1 MNELRWILIG
11 FGIVLLAGIY
21 LWGRRGSAAVAE
33 DVALRGGR
41 PDPAL
46 QPQGFADAPSYE
58 ASQTHSYETNPYEED
73 EPPALAARPLERA
86 ADFEIT
92 AARPVSP
99 RVEARLPRAEAPRP
113 VYKEPAYKEPAY
125 KEIVPPAS
133 TSGEP
138 PRSLPD
144 FRRGRVE
151 PTIGADVVTEE
162 LRVQPATGETPTT
175 AITPAPTL
183 SSSET
188 PPPRRSSVR
197 KILSLRLSLA
207 PQRVEGAKLLE
218 VLQEELLTHG
228 KYEIFHR
235 LHSDGQSLFS
245 IASMVEPGNFDLEKM
260 GETLYPGVTLFA
272 QLPGPVPGMH
282 ALNEMVACARRMHQS
297 LGGVLQDD
305 RGVPLTVHRIERMRQ
320 EVRDFERPPG
330 ARNHQE

>member
-1 MNELRWILIG
+1 MSELRWILIG

-33 DVALRGGR
+33 DVALRAGR
-41 PDPAL
+41 SDPA
-46 QPQGFADAPSYE
+46 PSPSYE
-58 ASQTHSYETNPYEED
+58 SLSSYEEEQ
-73 EPPALAARPLERA
+73 PLAVAPRQLERA
-86 ADFEIT
+86 DDHEVT
-92 AARPVSP
+92 AARPVTP
-99 RVEARLPRAEAPRP
+99 RGEARLARAEAPRP
-113 VYKEPAYKEPAY
+113 AFKEMA
-125 KEIVPPAS
+125 PPAS
-133 TSGEP
+133 TSGEA
-138 PRSLPD
+138 PRPLPD

-151 PTIGADVVTEE
+151 PTIGTDVVTEE
-162 LRVQPATGETPTT
+162 LRVEPAAGDTPTT
-175 AITPAPTL
+175 VITPAPTL
-183 SSSET
+183 SSSDT
-188 PPPRRSSVR
+188 PTPRRSSVR

-207 PQRVEGAKLLE
+207 PQRAEGAKLLE

-245 IASMVEPGNFDLEKM
+245 VASMVEPGSFDLEKM
-260 GETLYPGVTLFA
+260 GETLYPGITLFA

-282 ALNEMVACARRMHQS
+282 ALNEMVACARRLHQS

-330 ARNHQE
+330 ARGSQE

>member
-21 LWGRRGSAAVAE
+21 LWGRRGTAAVAE

-41 PDPAL
+41 ADPAL
-46 QPQGFADAPSYE
+46 QPQGFAEPPSYE
-58 ASQTHSYETNPYEED
+58 SPAAHSYEEE
-73 EPPALAARPLERA
+73 EPPAPAARALERA
-86 ADFEIT
+86 ADFEVT
-92 AARPVSP
+92 AVRPVSP
-99 RVEARLPRAEAPRP
+99 RTEARLARAEAPRP
-113 VYKEPAYKEPAY
+113 IYKEPAY
-125 KEIVPPAS
+125 KEIVPPAN
-133 TSGEP
+133 TSGEA
-138 PRSLPD
+138 PRPLPD
-144 FRRGRVE
+144 FRRGRLE
-151 PTIGADVVTEE
+151 PTIGADIVTEE
-162 LRVQPATGETPTT
+162 LRVEPATGETPSTV
-175 AITPAPTL
+175 ITPAPTL
-183 SSSET
+183 SSSES

-245 IASMVEPGNFDLEKM
+245 IASMVEPGSFDLEKM
-260 GETLYPGVTLFA
+260 GETLYPGITLFA

-282 ALNEMVACARRMHQS
+282 ALNEMVACARRLHQS

-330 ARNHQE
+330 ARSLQE